1 MQTFEQVK
9 DVLDYS
15 KTIHA
20 RLRKLYASMN
30 EQPQQERVK
39 MLLEY
44 LYEQEHQ
51 LEQATASFEAV
62 TPQSILDTWV
72 QYGPSFNMRELI
84 DSKKIRPD
92 MSFDEVVDLAMEFDD
107 ALTDFYKQAENES
120 DIPRIKEIF
129 QNLVEMERRG
139 KIRQL
144 RAAFSQDM

>member
-1 MQTFEQVK
+1 MHTFEQVK

-15 KTIHA
+15 KAIHA
-20 RLRKLYASMN
+20 GLRKLYASMN

-51 LEQATASFEAV
+51 LEQATAGFEAV
-62 TPQSILDTWV
+62 TPQSVLDTWI
-72 QYGPSFNMRELI
+72 QYGPSFNMQELI

-92 MSFDEVVDLAMEFDD
+92 MSFDEIVDLAMEFDD

-129 QNLVEMERRG
+129 QNLEEMERRG